1 MAGVTLGCSS
11 VNIEPL
17 KGLDSGLGFL
27 LEPIEWE
34 ESEFVHN
41 ASGPAS
47 SAPPSPFAEPKTLTH
62 FLFRQPKQS
71 YDEEPLRT
79 EEERAGQGTTLTR
92 NVQT

>member
-1 MAGVTLGCSS
+1 MIDALPPSRAARLPSHFLSPAS
-11 VNIEPL
+11 VST
-17 KGLDSGLGFL
+17 DSGVGFL

-71 YDEEPLRT
+71 YDEEPPS
-79 EEERAGQGTTLTR
+79 GPKK
-92 NVQT
+92 NVQVREQL